1 MLFTVTTGTE
11 IALRT
16 YAMIRPSVPRNDLD
30 HLSAMQIVMI
40 SPFLLGC
47 IKLTVSRH
55 RGYFDTFNSNYV
67 IHAQLSGV

>member
-1 MLFTVTTGTE
+1 
-11 IALRT
+11 
-16 YAMIRPSVPRNDLD
+16 MIRPSVPRNDLD